1 MPGSP
6 AERSDLRV
14 GDIIVEYAGKPVAE
28 SNDLPLLVARTAIG
42 TRANLKVLRDQ
53 KELPISVTIAELKE
67 EEVIA
72 AAPQKESAF
81 GVTVQ
86 NLTPE
91 IAQTLGIEKMQ
102 GVVISAVVSGSPAE
116 DAGLR
121 RGDVILEIDR
131 KSIGNVADYKNA
143 MVGLKKGE
151 STLFLVQRGQ
161 TTSFIA
167 FKVPTDRAPS

>member
-1 MPGSP
+1 M
-6 AERSDLRV
+6 
-14 GDIIVEYAGKPVAE
+14 IVEYAGKPIAD
-28 SNDLPLLVARTAIG
+28 SNELPLVVARTAIG
-42 TRANLKVLRDQ
+42 TRTNVKVLRDE
-53 KELPISVTIAELKE
+53 KEISLAVTIAELKE

-86 NLTPE
+86 SLTPE

-102 GVVISAVVSGSPAE
+102 GVVITAVVSGSPAE

-121 RGDVILEIDR
+121 RGDVILQIDR
-131 KSIGNVADYKNA
+131 KSIRNVADYKNA
-143 MVGLKKGE
+143 MGALKKGE
-151 STLFLVQRGQ
+151 STLFLVQRGP

-167 FKVPTDRAPS
+167 FKVPSDSAPS